1 MITIKTKK
9 DIEILKEGGKILAKT
24 LKEVSKMVKPGV
36 CAKDLED
43 FAYKFIIDHDAKP
56 AFLNYSA
63 DFMEKP
69 FPATLCVSKNDIIVH
84 GVPTKDLIFYE
95 GDIVSIDCGLIYKN
109 LYTDSAV
116 TVGVGKVS
124 KEHENLMK
132 VTKESLFKGI
142 KMAKKGNTL
151 GDIGHAI
158 QTHIEKNGFSVI
170 KELIGHGVG
179 YQLHE
184 EPEVYNFGIPNSGI
198 KLQAGYVL
206 ALEPMA
212 TKNETNTTQTDNDE
226 FKTANDEYAA
236 HFEHT
241 IVVTDGEPIVVTKS

>member
-9 DIEILKEGGKILAKT
+9 DIEILKEGGKILAKV

-36 CAKDLED
+36 CAKDLDD
-43 FAYKFIIDHDAKP
+43 FAYKFIIDHDSKP

-63 DFMEKP
+63 DFMDKP

-95 GDIVSIDCGLIYKN
+95 GDIVSIDCGLVYKN
-109 LYTDSAV
+109 LYVDSAV
-116 TVGVGKVS
+116 TVAVGKI
-124 KEHENLMK
+124 KPEHQKLMK
-132 VTKESLFKGI
+132 VTKEALEKGI
-142 KMAKKGNTL
+142 KMAKKNNTL

-158 QTHIEKNGFSVI
+158 QSHIEKNGFSVI

-184 EPEVYNFGIPNSGI
+184 EPEIYNFGIPNTGI
-198 KLQAGYVL
+198 KLQPGYVL

-212 TKNETNTTQTDNDE
+212 TKTETTITQTDNDE

-241 IVVTDGEPIVVTKS
+241 IVVTEREPIKVTMF